1 MCFWVRIFVY
11 HCLTCWM
18 SFSGL
23 QLPTWLGLLVM
34 ASITWDDLCCES
46 THVENCLNELSPGV
60 SFTFINHYLWN
71 PQPLLVQYIGN
82 INKFLWLSV
91 FWLLCSNALELVHMK
106 ETHLKLLGMSVVGIS
121 QISAIYPLTYSQQ
134 LYLLLFMRHIALAH
148 QITSHCL
155 WDLVIS
161 CEFLQT
167 ICWSSFQVLVGTFSM
182 HFEFLMKF
190 WWCW

>member
-91 FWLLCSNALELVHMK
+91 FFAYCVQMHLNLYTWKKPIWNYLVC
-106 ETHLKLLGMSVVGIS
+106 
-121 QISAIYPLTYSQQ
+121 
-134 LYLLLFMRHIALAH
+134 LLLVFHRYLQCIHWPIANNC
-148 QITSHCL
+148 IYFCL
-155 WDLVIS
+155 QS
-161 CEFLQT
+161 LQ
-167 ICWSSFQVLVGTFSM
+167 
-182 HFEFLMKF
+182 
-190 WWCW
+190 

>member
-1 MCFWVRIFVY
+1 
-11 HCLTCWM
+11 
-18 SFSGL
+18 
-23 QLPTWLGLLVM
+23 
-34 ASITWDDLCCES
+34 
-46 THVENCLNELSPGV
+46 
-60 SFTFINHYLWN
+60 
-71 PQPLLVQYIGN
+71 
-82 INKFLWLSV
+82 
-91 FWLLCSNALELVHMK
+91 MK

-167 ICWSSFQVLVGTFSM
+167 IYLLKFFSSPCGYLFNAFWISYEVLMMLVNFWS
-182 HFEFLMKF
+182 KF
-190 WWCW
+190 WWISYEFLLVSYEILMNLIEFLVDFFELLLNFCEFLLNFFWISLNFLWISYEFLTQFLRSSYAVLM